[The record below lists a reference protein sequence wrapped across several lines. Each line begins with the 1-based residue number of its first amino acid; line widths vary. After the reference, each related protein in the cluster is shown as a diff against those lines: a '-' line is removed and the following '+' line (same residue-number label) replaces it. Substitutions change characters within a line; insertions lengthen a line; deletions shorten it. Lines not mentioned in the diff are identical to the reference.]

1 MALRASLGRRLGL
14 GCASCLT
21 SQPPR
26 LLNPLLGRCYSTRSA
41 SSLLDV
47 LIVQPKHARRRTS
60 HLRRHG
66 TTVLTRTPCRS
77 RAVPASGVPYVPV
90 AQGSV
95 RGKPVAT
102 VRVPASGMQR
112 HEDYAQDRT
121 EAKDDL
127 AEAIGLVRSL
137 GWRVAGAWTLTVP
150 KRSTR
155 GQKGVKRMGRLFGK
169 GQMALRPT
177 PALPLTPTPTFT

>member
-112 HEDYAQDRT
+112 LPHTAD
-121 EAKDDL
+121 
-127 AEAIGLVRSL
+127 
-137 GWRVAGAWTLTVP
+137 
-150 KRSTR
+150 
-155 GQKGVKRMGRLFGK
+155 
-169 GQMALRPT
+169 
-177 PALPLTPTPTFT
+177 LPLTVR

>member
-1 MALRASLGRRLGL
+1 MWRKRMPEGSSGTRSKLEISFLACGPSVRSPEARASMALRASLGRRLGL

-112 HEDYAQDRT
+112 LPHTAD
-121 EAKDDL
+121 
-127 AEAIGLVRSL
+127 
-137 GWRVAGAWTLTVP
+137 
-150 KRSTR
+150 
-155 GQKGVKRMGRLFGK
+155 
-169 GQMALRPT
+169 
-177 PALPLTPTPTFT
+177 LPLTVR